1 MAIAIPQWVIKLGM
15 VNTDYNTL
23 LKSAKSIQD
32 SINSITSTKTSIS
45 TKYKQLGLSWN
56 DKKYRELGEIV
67 DECTVAL
74 NSILKTLLQGEK
86 FVVSLAK
93 SIQEYES
100 TNFQEGSSYLSGQ
113 MSVTSTPAS
122 SPAIDPVSAIKLE
135 GKAWS
140 EGLSNEEKSA
150 IRDYTGTSYL
160 NINAVLR
167 GVENDFSQGNHERAV
182 HIHQALQRSCI
193 PYECTVYRGASLSAL
208 GDFQSLSDE
217 QLVGNILIDRGFM
230 STSLNS
236 GDAFGG
242 DIRLEITVP
251 QGAQGAYVG
260 YLSQC
265 GHYESEVL
273 FDRRQ
278 RMEITNVYRDNFG
291 NRTICARLLL

>member
-1 MAIAIPQWVIKLGM
+1 MSTVNADVGELLRYWNNIK
-15 VNTDYNTL
+15 T
-23 LKSAKSIQD
+23 A
-32 SINSITSTKTSIS
+32 ITSVETTRTTVRNKYQQLGGVWKDR
-45 TKYKQLGLSWN
+45 KYK
-56 DKKYRELGEIV
+56 ELGDIV
-67 DECTVAL
+67 QECNKAL
-74 NSILKTLLQGEK
+74 NDVLKVLSSGEK

-100 TNFQEGSSYLSGQ
+100 TNFQEGSSHLSGQ

-193 PYECTVYRGASLSAL
+193 PHECTVYRGASLSAL

-242 DIRLEITVP
+242 DVRLEITVP

>member
-1 MAIAIPQWVIKLGM
+1 MSTVNADVGELLRYWNNIK
-15 VNTDYNTL
+15 T
-23 LKSAKSIQD
+23 A
-32 SINSITSTKTSIS
+32 ITSVETTRTAVRNKYQQLGGVWKDR
-45 TKYKQLGLSWN
+45 KYK
-56 DKKYRELGEIV
+56 ELGDIV
-67 DECTVAL
+67 QECNKAL
-74 NSILKTLLQGEK
+74 NDVLKVLSSGEK

-100 TNFQEGSSYLSGQ
+100 TNFQEGSSHLSGQ

-193 PYECTVYRGASLSAL
+193 PHECTVYRGASLSAL
-208 GDFQSLSDE
+208 GEFQSLSDE

-242 DIRLEITVP
+242 DVRLEITVP
-251 QGAQGAYVG
+251 QGARGAYVG